1 MFSIIYRS
9 LNNESIASDD
19 PKLLQLITTC
29 LLKMVKT
36 LPQYLEILKPANL
49 LLTIHLFLQDYEPPQ
64 YAQNNVLKATQTL
77 VSELTRYYKNQIW
90 EFYMEAVDPHPRADQ
105 YIEE

>member
-9 LNNESIASDD
+9 LNNDNIAYDD

-49 LLTIHLFLQDYEPPQ
+49 LLTIHLFLQDYEPPE

-77 VSELTRYYKNQIW
+77 VSELTRHYKNKIW
-90 EFYMEAVDPHPRADQ
+90 DFYMETVDAHPRNDQ